1 MMQATVI
8 QSKGNTAA
16 PSTKPRK
23 SRHLLVAAG
32 LIVTL
37 SVLSAKAQIEA
48 PRVSQVIAGS
58 IRIQAD
64 RVVG

>member
-1 MMQATVI
+1 
-8 QSKGNTAA
+8 
-16 PSTKPRK
+16 
-23 SRHLLVAAG
+23 LLVAAG

-64 RVVG
+64 RVVE